1 MPQHQYLDILKF
13 WRAIETFH
21 LPDIPMNKP
30 YKLLEP
36 GTPLPWEPDGA
47 SAVKEGKEWRHTLY
61 FHIVAKEEVV
71 SLLARLTG
79 SKEFREPV
87 PGRTCLSA
95 LVVDHFGQSAGRS
108 YFPAAFIYAIKIIQE
123 KGNPEEL
130 EDVLAKA
137 QEGYRERF
145 QTGTERAGLKAV
157 DWTVLGKEL
166 DYLEGLSGHQLK
178 MQASVVCISEL
189 VGADTGIEA
198 PFLNSYYL
206 HDLNALINMDDASRP
221 LKVYL
226 SREAAVHRRYDILT
240 PRTLSEALHPEHQS
254 PGRWP
259 SSPGFGLYSAQ
270 QAALHLV
277 MSGLRAETSLMG
289 INGPPGTGKTTLL
302 REVIADVVTARA
314 LRLLEHDVKELFSG
328 KRKAIVNM
336 SGYYDINQ
344 AVSGTD
350 GIVVASNNNTAV
362 ENISKELPVLDSIDR
377 GTFRDAEYFSST
389 ATHIHGKPCW
399 GMLSAVLG
407 KSDNRNG
414 FVSRFWF
421 NKGQGFGRYLKE
433 QYDPATREKNVANY
447 EETARELRD
456 LLGEYDR
463 FKEIVVVYHRL
474 MLQGHKGPRLQ
485 ELASELRAA
494 YDISPYNL
502 PGEEFL
508 SLPMEELHRRMPYS
522 SDRVNRLRSRIF
534 LLSLEL
540 HEWAIKVNARQFNSN
555 LNVFVDLISNKHT
568 NFIDTEIAAV
578 LWNTFF
584 FCIPVVSVT
593 LASFQ
598 RQFAKL
604 GQAAIGWLLLDE
616 AGQATPASICGALW
630 RSERAIIIGDTLQI
644 PPVVT
649 IPEALGKLLQKNY
662 AIGDDCWSPVYHS
675 AQYLA
680 DRVTTAGTYVVA
692 GDGERIWTGIP
703 LRAHRRCSEPMFSIS
718 NTIAYN
724 GQMVKV
730 TKDGVSDIPTGES
743 GWIDVRV
750 GSMMEGHTVIE
761 ELQVLE
767 ILLQRLAYYDGGV
780 YIISPFRS
788 IADNCKK
795 RFFVKG
801 RVECG
806 TIHNFQGKEAGIVF
820 LVLGTHAGSVA
831 ARRWAAQR
839 PNMLNVAVTRAKER
853 LYVIGNREVW
863 SVHHYFDHLAER
875 LPVKEVFT
883 GRLF

>member
-1 MPQHQYLDILKF
+1 MSQRQYLDILKF
-13 WRAIETFH
+13 WRAIETFY
-21 LPDIPMNKP
+21 LPDIPLHKT

-36 GTPLPWEPDGA
+36 GKPLPWEPDGI

-61 FHIVAKEEVV
+61 FHIAGKEEVV

-95 LVVDHFGQSAGRS
+95 LVLDHFGQPAGRS
-108 YFPAAFIYAIKIIQE
+108 YFPVAFIYAIKIIREQ
-123 KGNPEEL
+123 GNPEEL
-130 EDVLAKA
+130 EDVLVKA
-137 QEGYRERF
+137 QEGGLYRF
-145 QTGTERAGLKAV
+145 PAGSVA
-157 DWTVLGKEL
+157 DWTMLQKEL
-166 DYLEGLSGHQLK
+166 DHLK
-178 MQASVVCISEL
+178 GVSEPELRLQAPIVCVSEL
-189 VGADTGIEA
+189 VGTGTNIEA

-206 HDLNALINMDDASRP
+206 NDLNALINAEDIGRP
-221 LKVYL
+221 LEVFL
-226 SREAAVHRRYDILT
+226 SPAAAVDRRYDMLT
-240 PRTLSEALHPEHQS
+240 PRTLSEALYPEHQS

-259 SSPGFGLYSAQ
+259 SPPGFGLYSAQ

-277 MSGLRAETSLMG
+277 MSGLRAEPSLMG

-302 REVIADVVTARA
+302 REVIADVVVARA
-314 LRLLEHDVKELFSG
+314 LRLLKSDVKELFPG
-328 KRKAIVNM
+328 KRKAIVDM
-336 SGYYDINQ
+336 AGYYDIDEV
-344 AVSGTD
+344 VSGTD
-350 GIVVASNNNTAV
+350 GIVVASNNNMAV
-362 ENISKELPVLDSIDR
+362 ENISRELPGLDSIDR
-377 GTFRDAEYFSST
+377 DIFRDAEYFSST
-389 ATHIHGKPCW
+389 ATHIHGRACW

-407 KSDNRNG
+407 KSDNRND
-414 FVSRFWF
+414 FVNRFWF

-433 QYDPATREKNVANY
+433 QYDPATREKNLANY
-447 EETARELRD
+447 EETARELRG

-463 FKEIVVVYHRL
+463 FKALVAGYHRL
-474 MLQGHKGPRLQ
+474 MLEGGNVAGL
-485 ELASELRAA
+485 EGLASELRAA

-508 SLPMEELHRRMPYS
+508 SLPMEDIHGRTPYS
-522 SDRVNRLRSRIF
+522 SGRVNALRSRIF

-540 HEWAIKVNARQFNSN
+540 HEWAIKVNARPFNSN
-555 LNVFVDLISNKHT
+555 LNVFVDLLSNKHT
-568 NFIDTEIAAV
+568 SFIDGEIAAV
-578 LWNTFF
+578 IWNTFF

-598 RQFAKL
+598 RQFARL
-604 GQAAIGWLLLDE
+604 GREAIGWLLLDE

-630 RSERAIIIGDTLQI
+630 RSRRAIIIGDTLQI

-649 IPEALGKLLQKNY
+649 IPEALGKLLQNNY
-662 AIGDDCWSPVYHS
+662 GIGDDCWSPIHHS

-680 DRVTTAGTYVVA
+680 DRVTAAGTYVSA

-718 NTIAYN
+718 NTIAYG

-730 TKDGVSDIPTGES
+730 ARDDVRDIPTGDS

-750 GSMMEGHTVIE
+750 GSMMEGHAVVE

-767 ILLQRLAYYDGGV
+767 VLLQRLAYYDGGV
-780 YIISPFRS
+780 FIISPFRS
-788 IADNCKK
+788 IADVCKE
-795 RFFVKG
+795 RFYVKG
-801 RVECG
+801 RVGCG
-806 TIHNFQGKEAGIVF
+806 TIHSFQGKEAEIVF
-820 LVLGTHAGSVA
+820 LVLGTHTGSVA
-831 ARRWAAQR
+831 ARRWAAHR

-863 SVHHYFDHLAER
+863 SVHRYFDHLAEK
-875 LPVKEVFT
+875 LPLKEVFT